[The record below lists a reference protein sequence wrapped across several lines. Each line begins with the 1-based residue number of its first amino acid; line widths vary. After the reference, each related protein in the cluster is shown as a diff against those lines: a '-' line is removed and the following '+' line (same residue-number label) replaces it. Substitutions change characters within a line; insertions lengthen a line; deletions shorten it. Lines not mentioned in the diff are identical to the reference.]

1 MSSGVHAQESENAML
16 QQFQHVTNMQNSCS
30 VGEEDIS
37 LIIIVLQPNAEPERH
52 LTSND
57 IPDPVIDQYIS
68 IAKQHVADNSD
79 IKSIEEKEI
88 DAFLGE
94 VYKKSVSN
102 DIKQRNRK
110 KKLLCESAIQNS
122 SSITKRQKISI
133 T

>member
-1 MSSGVHAQESENAML
+1 
-16 QQFQHVTNMQNSCS
+16 MQNSCS

-88 DAFLGE
+88 DAFLD
-94 VYKKSVSN
+94 KKSQSH
-102 DIKQRNRK
+102 K
-110 KKLLCESAIQNS
+110 KREGKNIVQDVFDFTTTSA
-122 SSITKRQKISI
+122 
-133 T
+133 